1 MEAAE
6 RVGPPGVSTAP
17 RAAAWFRMPA
27 ADPTGWLRRFASPL
41 NAPAS
46 ILFVGLAASGVLFY
60 LFLGKAVFA
69 LCFAGLLLVLAPAI
83 GAAAASGPRDTTP
96 TPAPVWIACI
106 AAAIALTMIG
116 GEGRLL
122 PATADWLIRDSVL
135 NDLVRQPW
143 PFVYRFD
150 DKDWLLRAP
159 LGMYLAPAAIG
170 KLAGLRAA
178 HLALW
183 LQNSAAIF
191 ILLRILCAST
201 SVARSLAVLAVFCV
215 FSGWDAIGAALTHF
229 TASASRDIEW
239 WAGAFQYSSTMTL
252 AFWAPNHAIP
262 GWAMA
267 ALLLLWDRGRIRIGL
282 LMMGAAVSI
291 LWSPFALIGAAPFLV
306 KAGLEALGRGR
317 IWGEAGM
324 SLLLAIGV
332 APLALFLVTDGH
344 GVPHGFEPMSGLFA
358 AIYVLFIGIEL
369 APVLAINSL
378 STGEREGFAR
388 STFRLAIATLL
399 LLPFYS
405 MGAANDF
412 VMRASIPALA
422 IVAIT
427 TGHSAYA
434 ILRDGEVWKKAVTGV
449 ALALGLLT
457 GASETWFIF
466 TSPNMGVSAC
476 DLIQA
481 WDQYPGPPSPKT
493 HYLAE
498 FGHVPELL
506 RPTGVKAHP
515 TGSTTSRCIDQR
527 L

>member
-1 MEAAE
+1 METAE
-6 RVGPPGVSTAP
+6 RAGPNH
-17 RAAAWFRMPA
+17 RAAAHFRTPA
-27 ADPTGWLRRFASPL
+27 VDLTGRLRRLASPL
-41 NAPAS
+41 HSEAS
-46 ILFVGLAASGVLFY
+46 ALFIGLAAPGVLFY
-60 LFLGKAVFA
+60 LFLGKAALA
-69 LCFAGLLLVLAPAI
+69 LCFAAILLALSPAI
-83 GAAAASGPRDTTP
+83 NARAGDGAHGIARS
-96 TPAPVWIACI
+96 PAPVWIACLV
-106 AAAIALTMIG
+106 AAIGLTTIG

-122 PATADWLIRDSVL
+122 PATADWLVRDAVL

-159 LGMYLAPAAIG
+159 LGMYLGPAAIG

-183 LQNSAAIF
+183 VQNSAAIF
-191 ILLRILCAST
+191 VLLRILCGGGT
-201 SVARSLAVLAVFCV
+201 IARSLVVLTVFCI

-262 GWAMA
+262 GWTMA
-267 ALLLLWDRGRIRIGL
+267 ALLLLWDTGKIRIGL

-306 KAGLEALGRGR
+306 KAGLEAFGRGR
-317 IWGEAGM
+317 IWGDVGI
-324 SLLLAIGV
+324 SLLLTIGV
-332 APLALFLVTDGH
+332 APLAFFLITDGH

-358 AIYVLFIGIEL
+358 AVYVLFIGIEL

-378 STGEREGFAR
+378 ATGEREGFAR
-388 STFRLAIATLL
+388 STFRLAVATLL

-427 TGHSAYA
+427 TGHSAYL
-434 ILRDGEVWKKAVTGV
+434 IFREGEVWKKSVTGV
-449 ALALGLLT
+449 CLALGLLT
-457 GASETWFIF
+457 GASETWFIL
-466 TSPNMGVSAC
+466 TAPNTGVSAC
-476 DLIQA
+476 DLIQV

-498 FGHVPELL
+498 FRHVPGPL
-506 RPTGVKAHP
+506 RPEGVTAHP